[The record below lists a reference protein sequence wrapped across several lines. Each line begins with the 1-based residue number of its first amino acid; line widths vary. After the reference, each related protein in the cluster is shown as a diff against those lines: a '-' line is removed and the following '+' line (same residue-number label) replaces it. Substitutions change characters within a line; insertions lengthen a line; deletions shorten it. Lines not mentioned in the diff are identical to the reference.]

1 MSQDILRKDFH
12 EHFNTLMAR
21 PTAGLYFQV
30 RVGGGLRRCRLR
42 LDRTTQKWECKR
54 SQTGA
59 REAFVSRLR
68 VQARRVCV
76 CVCLHPQR
84 GDIWSCVT
92 LKGSCCLLE

>member
-30 RVGGGLRRCRLR
+30 RVGGGLRLCCLN
-42 LDRTTQKWECKR
+42 LDRTKQKWGWNR
-54 SQTGA
+54 LQTGA
-59 REAFVSRLR
+59 REACVSRLG

-76 CVCLHPQR
+76 YIHSV
-84 GDIWSCVT
+84 GIF
-92 LKGSCCLLE
+92 GSA